1 MPTTNSKKI
10 IKNEAMIFQTYKNVE
25 KNKIHAITRYVIHRY
40 MNMEREKYKH
50 DGRKGLM
57 KDSPPPQEIFFFKLS
72 MTFSSG
78 K

>member
-1 MPTTNSKKI
+1 
-10 IKNEAMIFQTYKNVE
+10 MIFQTYKNVE
-25 KNKIHAITRYVIHRY
+25 KNKIHAITRYMIHRY
-40 MNMEREKYKH
+40 MKMEREKYKH

-57 KDSPPPQEIFFFKLS
+57 KDYPPPPQKEIFFFKLS